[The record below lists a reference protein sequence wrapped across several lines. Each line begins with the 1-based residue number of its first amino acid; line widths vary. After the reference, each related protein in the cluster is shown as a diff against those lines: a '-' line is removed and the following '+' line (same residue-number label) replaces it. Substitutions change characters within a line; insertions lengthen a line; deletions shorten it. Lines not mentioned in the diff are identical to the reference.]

1 MSESEEVWSDE
12 ERPLSR
18 QERKELRALM
28 ERERRVQWFYG
39 SARIWAS
46 WVAGMTAAIYGV
58 YKAVG
63 DAGLF
68 RKIGS

>member
-1 MSESEEVWSDE
+1 MSESELCSDE

-39 SARIWAS
+39 SIRIWAS
-46 WVAGMTAAIYGV
+46 WVAGMAAAVYGV
-58 YKAVG
+58 YKAMG
-63 DAGLF
+63 DIGFF
-68 RKIGS
+68 RKFGS